1 MILMK
6 DITREGNPVLKQKCV
21 DVKLPLS
28 NEDEKIIKDMIEYI
42 VNSQDDELAKKYG
55 LRPGVGLAAPQIGIN
70 KKMLV
75 ILSYDENGKLHF
87 YPMINPKLISY
98 SEEKTYLD
106 CGEGCLSV
114 DREVNGFVHR
124 AKKVTVE
131 TFLYSE
137 EGLKHIRLRLKNY
150 LAIIFQHEYDH
161 LNGILFVDRIN
172 KNNPFEIV
180 PNSTPVKFGNDDEE

>member
-6 DITREGNPVLKQKCV
+6 DITREGNPVLRQKCI
-21 DVKLPLS
+21 DVNIPLS
-28 NEDEKIIKDMIEYI
+28 VEDEKTLNDMIEYI
-42 VNSQDDELAKKYG
+42 INSQDDELAKKYG
-55 LRPGVGLAAPQIGIN
+55 LRPGVGLAAPQIGVN

-75 ILSYDENGKLHF
+75 ILSYDEDGHLHF
-87 YPMINPKLISY
+87 YPMVNPKLISY

-124 AKKVTVE
+124 AKRVTVE
-131 TFLYSE
+131 TYLYSE
-137 EGLKHIRLRLKNY
+137 GKLKYVRLRLKNY
-150 LAIIFQHEYDH
+150 IAVVFQHEYDH

-180 PNSTPVKFGNDDEE
+180 ENSTPVKFTSNEE